1 MIEPKEHVLEEERLK
16 NLRSYNI
23 LDSLPESDYDNIAT
37 IAAEICGT
45 PISLISLI
53 DDKRQWFKARHGL
66 GTTETPKEYAFCAH
80 AINNPDNVFMVQD
93 ARKDERFHDNPIVT
107 GDPNVIFYA
116 GVPLVGEEGLPLGT
130 LCVIDNKPNL
140 LNESQIRSLNAL
152 SAQVIN
158 LLELRK
164 NKQLLEDAFHNLE
177 EKNQELERFAFVAA
191 HDLKS
196 PLAGV
201 SGIAQLFLDEYD
213 AQVDE
218 EGKEMLKMLIGS
230 TDKLRSLI
238 DGLLDYSRSEKLLK
252 EEKSSIDPHV
262 LKKDITGLFTFSNNL
277 ELNLKTTLN
286 NLIANRTALDQI
298 LINLVSNAIKYND
311 KDLIEI
317 DLGIS
322 ETTTHYKFYVQDNG
336 PGIDPKFHDRI
347 FNIFE
352 ILAPIDKFGQTGNG
366 IGLATVKKIVGKSGG
381 SIKVKSQPGYGAKF
395 MFTLEK

>member
-1 MIEPKEHVLEEERLK
+1 MIEPIEHVREEERLK
-16 NLRSYNI
+16 NLKSYNI
-23 LDSLPESDYDNIAT
+23 LDTLPESDYDNIAT

-66 GTTETPKEYAFCAH
+66 GATETPKEYAFCAH
-80 AINNPDNVFMVQD
+80 AINDPENVFIVQD

-140 LNESQIRSLNAL
+140 LSKSQIRSLTAL
-152 SAQVIN
+152 SDQVIN

-164 NKQLLEDAFHNLE
+164 NKQLLEEAFHNLE
-177 EKNQELERFAFVAA
+177 EKNQELERFAFIAA

-238 DGLLDYSRSEKLLK
+238 DGLLDYSRSEKLLT
-252 EEKSSIDPHV
+252 EKKSKIDPLV
-262 LKKDITGLFTFSNNL
+262 LKKDIAGLFTFNNNL
-277 ELNLKTTLN
+277 ELNLRTTLTE
-286 NLIANRTALDQI
+286 LVANRTALDQI
-298 LINLVSNAIKYND
+298 LINLITNAIKYND
-311 KDLIEI
+311 KDLIKIE
-317 DLGIS
+317 LGIS
-322 ETTTHYKFYVQDNG
+322 ENASHYNFYVQDNG

-352 ILAPIDKFGQTGNG
+352 ILAPNDKYGQTGNG

-381 SIKVKSQPGYGAKF
+381 TIKVESELGKGAKF

>member
-1 MIEPKEHVLEEERLK
+1 MIEPIEHVREEERLK
-16 NLRSYNI
+16 NLKSYNI
-23 LDSLPESDYDNIAT
+23 LDTLPESDYDNIAT

-66 GTTETPKEYAFCAH
+66 GATETPKEYAFCAH
-80 AINNPDNVFMVQD
+80 AINDPENVFIVQD

-140 LNESQIRSLNAL
+140 LSKSQIRSLTAL
-152 SAQVIN
+152 SDQVIN

-164 NKQLLEDAFHNLE
+164 NKQLLEEAFHNLE
-177 EKNQELERFAFVAA
+177 EKNQELERFAFIAA

-238 DGLLDYSRSEKLLK
+238 DGLLDYSRSEKLLT
-252 EEKSSIDPHV
+252 EKKSKIDPLV
-262 LKKDITGLFTFSNNL
+262 LKKDIAGLFTFNNNL
-277 ELNLKTTLN
+277 ELNLRTTLTE
-286 NLIANRTALDQI
+286 LVANRTALDQI
-298 LINLVSNAIKYND
+298 LINLITNAIKYND
-311 KDLIEI
+311 KDLIKIE
-317 DLGIS
+317 LGIS
-322 ETTTHYKFYVQDNG
+322 ENASHYKFYVQDNG
-336 PGIDPKFHDRI
+336 PGIDPNFHDRI

-352 ILAPIDKFGQTGNG
+352 ILAPNDKYGQTGNG

-381 SIKVKSQPGYGAKF
+381 TIKVESDSGKGAKF

>member
-1 MIEPKEHVLEEERLK
+1 MIEPIEHVREEERLK
-16 NLRSYNI
+16 NLKSYNI
-23 LDSLPESDYDNIAT
+23 LDTLPESDYDNIAT

-66 GTTETPKEYAFCAH
+66 GATETPKEYAFCAH
-80 AINNPDNVFMVQD
+80 AINDPENVFIVQD

-140 LNESQIRSLNAL
+140 LSKSQIRSLTAL
-152 SAQVIN
+152 SDQVIN

-164 NKQLLEDAFHNLE
+164 NKQLLEEAFHNLE
-177 EKNQELERFAFVAA
+177 EKNQELERFAFIAA

-238 DGLLDYSRSEKLLK
+238 DGLLDYSRSEKLLT
-252 EEKSSIDPHV
+252 EKKSKIDSLA
-262 LKKDITGLFTFSNNL
+262 LKNDIAGLFTFNNNL
-277 ELNLKTTLN
+277 ELNLRTTVTELV
-286 NLIANRTALDQI
+286 ANRTALDQI
-298 LINLVSNAIKYND
+298 LINLITNAIKYND
-311 KDLIEI
+311 KDLIKIE
-317 DLGIS
+317 LGIS
-322 ETTTHYKFYVQDNG
+322 ENASHYKFYVQDNG
-336 PGIDPKFHDRI
+336 PGIDPNFHDRI

-352 ILAPIDKFGQTGNG
+352 ILAPNDKYGQTGNG

-381 SIKVKSQPGYGAKF
+381 TIKVESDSGKGAKF
-395 MFTLEK
+395 IFTLEK

>member
-1 MIEPKEHVLEEERLK
+1 MIEPIEYEREEERLK
-16 NLRSYNI
+16 NLKSYNI
-23 LDSLPESDYDNIAT
+23 LDTLPESDYDNIAT

-66 GTTETPKEYAFCAH
+66 GATETPKEYAFCAH
-80 AINNPDNVFMVQD
+80 AINDPENVFIVQD

-140 LNESQIRSLNAL
+140 LSKSQIRSLTAL
-152 SAQVIN
+152 SDQVIN

-164 NKQLLEDAFHNLE
+164 NKQLLEEAFHNLE
-177 EKNQELERFAFVAA
+177 EKNQELERFAFIAA

-238 DGLLDYSRSEKLLK
+238 DGLLDYSRSEKLLT
-252 EEKSSIDPHV
+252 EKKSKIDSLA
-262 LKKDITGLFTFSNNL
+262 LKNDIAGLFTFNNNL
-277 ELNLKTTLN
+277 ELNLRTTVTELV
-286 NLIANRTALDQI
+286 ANRTALDQI
-298 LINLVSNAIKYND
+298 LINLITNAIKYND
-311 KDLIEI
+311 KDLIKIE
-317 DLGIS
+317 LGIS
-322 ETTTHYKFYVQDNG
+322 ENASHYNFYVQDNG

-352 ILAPIDKFGQTGNG
+352 ILAPNDKYGQTGNG

-381 SIKVKSQPGYGAKF
+381 TIKVKSELGNGAKF
-395 MFTLEK
+395 MFTIEK

>member
-1 MIEPKEHVLEEERLK
+1 MIEPIEHVREEERLK
-16 NLRSYNI
+16 NLKSYNI
-23 LDSLPESDYDNIAT
+23 LDTLPESDYDNIAT

-66 GTTETPKEYAFCAH
+66 GATETPKEYAFCAH
-80 AINNPDNVFMVQD
+80 AINDPENVFIVQD

-140 LNESQIRSLNAL
+140 LSKSQIRSLTAL
-152 SAQVIN
+152 SDQVIN

-164 NKQLLEDAFHNLE
+164 NKQLLEEAFHNLE
-177 EKNQELERFAFVAA
+177 EKNQELERFAFIAA

-238 DGLLDYSRSEKLLK
+238 DGLLDYSRSEKLLT
-252 EEKSSIDPHV
+252 EKKSKIDPLV
-262 LKKDITGLFTFSNNL
+262 LKKDIAGLFTFNNNL
-277 ELNLKTTLN
+277 ELNLRTTVTELV
-286 NLIANRTALDQI
+286 ANRTALDQI
-298 LINLVSNAIKYND
+298 LINLITNAIKYND
-311 KDLIEI
+311 KDLIKIE
-317 DLGIS
+317 LGIS
-322 ETTTHYKFYVQDNG
+322 ENASHYKFYVLDNG
-336 PGIDPKFHDRI
+336 PGIDPNFHDRI

-352 ILAPIDKFGQTGNG
+352 ILAPNDKYGQTGNG

-381 SIKVKSQPGYGAKF
+381 TIKVESDSGKGAKF